1 MKASRWVS
9 TFFPMVKANDTVTV
23 ALHEMRKYITDYC
36 IVVDEDNKFDGIVHR
51 NTIKEAG
58 LEDKV
63 EDYVVFP
70 DFYVLE
76 DSTIEEAAMMLI
88 ENNEKILPVVN
99 SNAEVVGVL
108 STQEVLEA
116 MTEMSAMDEP
126 GVRVNIILPDK
137 PGELKKVLDV
147 LANNRLNILS
157 ILTIKDG
164 DSRQVS
170 IKLDSKD
177 AESIANILELYDIK
191 YETLVEEEGFF

>member
-9 TFFPMVKANDTVTV
+9 TFFPLVKSNDTVMT
-23 ALHEMRKYITDYC
+23 ALHEMRKYMTDYC
-36 IVVDEDNKFDGIVHR
+36 IVVDEDNKFDGIIHR
-51 NTIKEAG
+51 NTIKEAD
-58 LEDKV
+58 LEDKI

-126 GVRVNIILPDK
+126 GVRVNLVLPDK
-137 PGELKKVLDV
+137 PGELKKVIDV
-147 LANNRLNILS
+147 LANNKLNILS
-157 ILTIKDG
+157 ILTIKNG